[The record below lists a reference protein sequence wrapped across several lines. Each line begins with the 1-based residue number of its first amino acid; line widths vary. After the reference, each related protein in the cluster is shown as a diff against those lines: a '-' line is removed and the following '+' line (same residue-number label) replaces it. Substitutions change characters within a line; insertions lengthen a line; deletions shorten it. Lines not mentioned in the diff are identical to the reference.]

1 MDAGAPGLHRPARRA
16 TSATMP
22 DQTPPALT
30 ADTRTLEAI
39 LRIEARLDRL
49 ENRFDRFEERFRRVE
64 TDLLDLKGRVS
75 QLPTAWTLLLGGAG
89 VTFGIMAF
97 ALALVRIGVTQ

>member
-1 MDAGAPGLHRPARRA
+1 
-16 TSATMP
+16 MP
-22 DQTPPALT
+22 DQTPPAYE
-30 ADTRTLEAI
+30 ASPRVQEAI

-49 ENRFDRFEERFRRVE
+49 EGRFDRFEERFRRVE
-64 TDLLDLKGRVS
+64 TDLLDVKGRVS

>member
-1 MDAGAPGLHRPARRA
+1 
-16 TSATMP
+16 MP
-22 DQTPPALT
+22 DQTPPALV

-49 ENRFDRFEERFRRVE
+49 EGRFDRFEERFRRVE
-64 TDLLDLKGRVS
+64 TDLLDVKGRVS
-75 QLPTAWTLLLGGAG
+75 QLPTAWTLLAGGAG